1 MPQKPNFSSLSLA
14 VAVLIALVGEAIGS
28 GGPGSTSAPFL
39 KLPTGARAI
48 GMGEAYCA
56 AGDDV
61 QAIGW
66 NPAGLAKSKVRQ
78 LTFMHAEWIEGIRYE
93 SLAYAQ
99 PFGGLMSLGGGVD
112 FLLTSPIDRTVFVN
126 TAGVMGMQQG
136 PEVWDIDANGGVFE
150 VSNVVVTLAGAVD
163 ASAMKIIPVPNVQIG
178 ANIRA
183 LVQKVDKSNDFG
195 GVVDLG
201 MLWSPETMPDTRVG
215 MVLQNAGPALGKG
228 SSKSMP
234 PLSFRTGIAQ
244 YVFNRVMVVEA
255 DIYQPVDMP
264 MRFSAGLEYWY
275 KNTIAFRTGYKIQ
288 KKLDLNEYKT
298 GGLEGFTLGAG
309 FRFQPIQVDYSFQTL
324 GFLGQTHR
332 MSLTVIL

>member
-1 MPQKPNFSSLSLA
+1 MPQNADIKRLSLT
-14 VAVLIALVGEAIGS
+14 VAIVLALATVAIA

-48 GMGEAYCA
+48 GMGESYVA

-78 LTFMHAEWIEGIRYE
+78 LTFMHSEWIEGIRYE

-99 PFGGLMSLGGGVD
+99 PIGGLMSVGGAVD

-126 TAGVMGMQQG
+126 SAGAMGLQQG
-136 PEVWDIDANGGVFE
+136 PEVWDIDTAGGVFE
-150 VSNVVVTLAGAVD
+150 VSNVVVTAAGALD
-163 ASAMKIIPVPNVQIG
+163 ASAMKILPIPNVQIG
-178 ANIRA
+178 ANARA
-183 LVQKVDKSNDFG
+183 LIQKIDKQSNFG
-195 GVVDLG
+195 AVIDIGA
-201 MLWSPETMPDTRVG
+201 LWSPETIPDLRFG
-215 MVLQNAGPALGKG
+215 MVLQNAGPALGSG
-228 SSKSMP
+228 SAKSLP
-234 PLSFRTGIAQ
+234 PLSFRTGVA
-244 YVFNRVMVVEA
+244 YFLFNRVMVMEF

-264 MRFSAGLEYWY
+264 MRLSGGLEYWY
-275 KNTIAFRTGYKIQ
+275 KNVIAFRTGYKLQ
-288 KKLDLNEYKT
+288 GFKADLNEYKT

-309 FRFQPIQVDYSFQTL
+309 FRFRPVQVDYSFQTL

-332 MSLTVIL
+332 VSLTVNL